1 MSSISTTTIT
11 PVSMAPQYT
20 SENLVRGFDFT
31 PQLSITGDTF
41 IGTPTV
47 TATVLVWVDPS
58 PQNILSGSP
67 SLSANS
73 MQILQ
78 RVTGGVAGV
87 GYLLH
92 FQCGTAQGNTL
103 VEEGIIYMVGG

>member
-1 MSSISTTTIT
+1 MMSNTTTIT
-11 PVSMAPQYT
+11 PISMAPQYT
-20 SENLVRGFDFT
+20 TASLVRGFDFT

-41 IGTPTV
+41 TGTPVVTV
-47 TATVLVWVDPS
+47 TVLVGVDPS

-78 RVTGGVAGV
+78 RITGGVAGV
-87 GYLLH
+87 GYLLL
-92 FQCGTAQGNTL
+92 FQWGTAKGNTL
-103 VEEGIIYMVGG
+103 VEEGIIYVVGG

>member
-1 MSSISTTTIT
+1 MMSNTTTIV
-11 PVSMAPQYT
+11 PIAMAPQYT

-41 IGTPTV
+41 TGTPVV
-47 TATVLVWVDPS
+47 TATVLTGVDPL

-67 SLSANS
+67 SLSVNS

-78 RVTGGVAGV
+78 RITGGVAGV

-92 FQCGTAQGNTL
+92 FQCGTVQGNTL

>member
-1 MSSISTTTIT
+1 MSSPSTTTIT
-11 PVSMAPQYT
+11 PIAMAPQYT
-20 SENLVRGFDFT
+20 TESLVRGFDFT

-41 IGTPTV
+41 TGTPVV
-47 TATVLVWVDPS
+47 TATVLVGVDPNPS
-58 PQNILSGSP
+58 GILSGSP

-87 GYLLH
+87 GYLLN
-92 FQCGTAQGNTL
+92 FKCGTVQGNTL